1 MTLILA
7 GLVLALAAFM
17 GMVAAAVL
25 AYVCWNGLM
34 CCLEPGSR
42 QMSILQ
48 QILSALFGPTSPGTD
63 FASRTAYPQD
73 PQGLWPGV
81 QGAGSHLSPVP
92 SAIQRPI
99 GSVVPEVRQARRS
112 FQELHEP
119 VSPLEVHSPSPRRRP
134 PRAAEEMS
142 PAAVTL
148 RRQPRSE
155 PLQRRL
161 ATEGLAVQLSIRFSG
176 DLIFHVANVQ
186 AVSEAYELTV
196 DDLCYCFLCLE
207 GASGGQGL
215 GLKKWGTGTYSARIW
230 LVALA
235 RFVKCA
241 QRSRGAQD
249 NKRLEPLCS
258 EWRYKQDHFLQELAS
273 CELPFQR
280 EHGKKLLQAFQT
292 EEIRKSEVQRAQQ
305 VMFQH
310 ASAAM
315 TSGGGADRGQLSLPT
330 TAAALEDGPV
340 RKEAAS
346 KRHRPSDEG
355 TVALSRKKGRA
366 SFSGA

>member
-48 QILSALFGPTSPGTD
+48 QIFSVLFGPAPGTD
-63 FASRTAYPQD
+63 FASRASYPQD
-73 PQGLWPGV
+73 PQGLWHGV
-81 QGAGSHLSPVP
+81 QGGAGNRLSPIP
-92 SAIQRPI
+92 ASIQRPV
-99 GSVVPEVRQARRS
+99 GSMLPEVRQTRRS

-119 VSPLEVHSPSPRRRP
+119 ASPLEMHSPSPRRRP

-148 RRQPRSE
+148 RRPPRSE
-155 PLQRRL
+155 PVQRRL

-176 DLIFHVANVQ
+176 DLPFHVANVQ
-186 AVSEAYELTV
+186 AVTEAYDLTV
-196 DDLCYCFLCLE
+196 ADLCYCFLCLE
-207 GASGGQGL
+207 GASSGVGL
-215 GLKKWGTGTYSARIW
+215 GLKKWGTGSYAARIW

-249 NKRLEPLCS
+249 KSRLEPLCS
-258 EWRYKQDHFLQELAS
+258 EWRYKEDHFLQELAS

-280 EHGKKLLQAFQT
+280 EHGKKLLRAFQT
-292 EEIRKSEVQRAQQ
+292 EEIRTSEVQRAQQ

-315 TSGGGADRGQLSLPT
+315 TSGGGGDRGQLSLPT
-330 TAAALEDGPV
+330 TAAALEDGSV
-340 RKEAAS
+340 RKEAAG
-346 KRHRPSDEG
+346 KRHRPADEG